1 MRLTL
6 VSKQPEAGN
15 VVTFRFKP
23 ESPLSWQAGQ
33 FMEYE
38 LVHDNPDS
46 EGVKRWF
53 TIASAP
59 YEVEVQITTR
69 ITDSTFKQALN
80 GLQVGDVIEAD
91 GKPDGDFVWQDSG
104 KPIVWI
110 AGGIGITPFHSILK
124 QRVHANRSNPVTL
137 LYANRTN
144 EIVFQKELEQWS
156 QNDSALNIHYPVGKQ
171 LNIDLIHEILG
182 DVNSKRV
189 YLSGPEPMVETLG
202 DSLKENGLLEEQL
215 LQDFFSGY
223 NESNF

>member
-1 MRLTL
+1 MKLNL
-6 VSKQPEAGN
+6 VSKQPEVGN

-23 ESPLSWQAGQ
+23 ESQLSWQAGQ

-59 YEVEVQITTR
+59 YEGEVQITTR

-80 GLQVGDVIEAD
+80 GLQIGDTIEAD
-91 GKPDGDFVWQDSG
+91 GKPDGDFVWQDSD
-104 KPIVWI
+104 KPVVWI

-124 QRVHANRSNPVTL
+124 QRVHEDEPRPVSL

-144 EIVFQKELEQWS
+144 DIVFQKELDEWS
-156 QNDSALNIHYPVGKQ
+156 NTDESFNVNYSVGKP
-171 LNIDLIHEILG
+171 LNLKLIQDTLG
-182 DVNSKRV
+182 NVNSKLV
-189 YLSGPEPMVETLG
+189 YL
-202 DSLKENGLLEEQL
+202 
-215 LQDFFSGY
+215 
-223 NESNF
+223 